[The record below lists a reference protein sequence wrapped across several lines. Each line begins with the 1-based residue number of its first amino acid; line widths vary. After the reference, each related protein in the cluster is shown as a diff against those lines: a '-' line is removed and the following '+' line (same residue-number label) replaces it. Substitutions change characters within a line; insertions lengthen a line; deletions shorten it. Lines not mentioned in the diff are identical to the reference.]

1 MLKKVVVSKALWYGT
16 LPVAPP
22 ARFVA
27 VVALVAL
34 VAVAALPEIEPTMVE
49 LTVSPDRVPTA
60 VIPV

>member
-1 MLKKVVVSKALWYGT
+1 MPTKVVVPDPLWYGT

-34 VAVAALPEIEPTMVE
+34 VAVAALPEIEPVIVA
-49 LTVSPDRVPTA
+49 LTVRPVRVPTS